1 MTQENIYEQ
10 LAQFTGNPK
19 QLADYLIQKNEN
31 SKKYYG
37 GNLENHNAVK
47 EWLLAQSYADLSAMY
62 QDTLQPMFVTIHGE
76 KIANMMAKIVERSVL
91 YTPSRSYYRRSFRTH
106 NIETHINNFLDVAE
120 MLVFDWQ
127 SFDLLDHMQKEF
139 QPDYN
144 LRPKEHIDS
153 YLYASLIA
161 YEIDQNNESI
171 IQFLRDLCL
180 SDNNTQ
186 ILKYPAII
194 AISRCHNE
202 SLHQLLIDLLLAAKL
217 QEGLRQSIL
226 ENSDTGNL
234 AFFKRM
240 LNTVLEHNLLRFSS
254 AVRAVAVWMGLEV
267 AADHKRIIEKLGKL
281 AHEYLND
288 EAARDTALAS
298 DDALE
303 LFVSLWATATQEMT
317 AVLPIVQQLCANGET
332 YQKQVALYFLS
343 QLDNETLKL
352 STSATLL
359 NSEDPKLLPIIHG
372 IYQPGHYYG
381 YYDKER
387 FFEQVRAL
395 HYLKDQATRNR
406 DFAHL
411 EATLLALPKDGY
423 QLSQVPFEWCNYIV
437 KSEHIYKKMFIIA
450 SYDCDAKKIQSLMAH
465 AKLGD
470 GDDRG
475 ALVRFLL
482 TDFTDAKQREF
493 LFASLKDRSMQVRI
507 NALEHI
513 KDLTLSND
521 EYALLM
527 DLLSLKTPEIRKNI
541 IEIIL
546 KTEAIQ
552 RIDLLKALL
561 SDKVE
566 NRRLAGLD
574 ILLAL
579 KKDKTVTET
588 EITDLLTLLP
598 KSTEKEQVLIQT
610 LQAGESEDYSKDNG
624 FGIYDAKEFP
634 DLKPDLTIHNPN
646 LWAELHAI
654 SAERIETLLTSM
666 MQLIAEHKDY
676 QYKGKTHYSD
686 PFDVVLGSDNY
697 LRYRAD
703 APMFTDPNYD
713 DKAPENHDIDN
724 FVIPEVWKTWFTDNK
739 VTLLEHY
746 LLVNFNNF
754 ANPSYLSYHYSR
766 YEPWVLEYT
775 TRYFR
780 MPKTVQNLYQSL
792 NNEDHYYLALHII
805 DCLWD
810 LHTSEDRFAMIH
822 DLLAILLKEIPADD
836 WQREVYTEPTVDW
849 NTKEQRLTL
858 LIDVNDFDHLLQQL
872 NNQAITDE
880 DFTAYVA
887 LDMYLA
893 NMKDMFYLNLPIES
907 VARAYDLGI
916 FKESA
921 IYRTFC
927 IGSGRDFGNFTL
939 PANKLY
945 RNAQDTAKKYPF
957 LSEFAKKL
965 AQHVINIEVKRGDLP
980 TPVSSLATDIRQ
992 HEGIENFVNIL
1003 LGLGKDT
1010 LTRGWISSY
1019 NSGKKDVLSSLLR
1032 ASVPRET
1039 DTAEA
1044 LKDAVNGR
1052 IDDQRLLEAALY
1064 SPSWLPIVAK
1074 LLSWKGLESAAWYFH
1089 AHVNESISDEK
1100 MAVITRYSPIS
1111 KESFNDGAFDVDWF
1125 NDAYKTLGKERFELL
1140 YDCAKYI
1147 TSGANHRRA
1156 QLFADAT
1163 LGQLKATKAFEK
1175 EINDKRSKDKLLSY
1189 SLIPLGKKSQEEAL
1203 KRYDFLQAFLKA
1215 SKKFGAQR
1223 RASEAKATEIALEN
1237 LARNAGYQDTLRF
1250 GWQMETLKIQGLT
1263 EYFAPKTLETVELF
1277 IQIDEEGIASLI
1289 CQKDGKELSAIPAKL
1304 RKNEVIVEY
1313 KALVAD
1319 LKEQYRRAKASLELT
1334 MTRSDQFTA
1343 EELTLLQSHPV
1354 ISPLL
1359 AKLLFVTDAEKIVI
1373 FMDALKLDAKVQLRI
1388 AHPYHLYHAK
1398 EWLNFQCYAF
1408 ENQLIQPFKQIF
1420 RELYLINNDEKD
1432 GKTASERYAGHQ
1444 IQPQKT
1450 LALLKTRGWSV
1461 DERHGLQRVYYREN
1475 IIAVL
1480 YAQADWFSPADIE
1493 APTLET
1499 IQFYDRKTGERLEL
1513 TKVPPIIFSEVMR
1526 DIDLVVSIAHV
1537 GGVDP
1542 EASHS
1547 TIEMRAAIVRELL
1560 PLLKLDNVKVDGNF
1574 AFIKGTLGEYTV
1586 HLGSAGIQQV
1596 GKGAINILAVQSQ
1609 HRGKIFLP
1617 FADEDPR
1624 TAEIISK
1631 ILLLADDQKIKDPS
1645 ILEQIS

>member
-19 QLADYLIQKNEN
+19 RLADYLIQKNEN
-31 SKKYYG
+31 NKKYYG
-37 GNLENHNAVK
+37 GNLENHNATK
-47 EWLLAQSYADLSAMY
+47 AWLLAQNYADLSAMY
-62 QDTLQPMFVTIHGE
+62 QDTLQPMFATIHGE
-76 KIANMMAKIVERSVL
+76 TIANMMAKIVERSVL

-106 NIETHINNFLDVAE
+106 NIETHIDNFLDIAE
-120 MLVFDWQ
+120 MLIFDWQ
-127 SFDLLDHMQKEF
+127 NFDLLDHMQKEF

-161 YEIDQNNESI
+161 YEIDQKNENI

-194 AISRCHNE
+194 AISRCHDE

-234 AFFKRM
+234 TFFKRM
-240 LNTVLEHNLLRFSS
+240 LSTVLEHNLLRFSS
-254 AVRAVAVWMGLEV
+254 AVRAVAVWMGLEI
-267 AADHKRIIEKLGKL
+267 AADNKRIIEKLGKL

-298 DDALE
+298 NDTLE
-303 LFVSLWATATQEMT
+303 LFVSLWAIATNEMT
-317 AVLPIVQQLCANGET
+317 DVLPLIQQLCANGEI

-359 NSEDPKLLPIIHG
+359 DSEDPKLLPIIHG
-372 IYQPGHYYG
+372 IYQPGHYYS

-387 FFEQVRAL
+387 FFEQVRSL
-395 HYLKDQATRNR
+395 NYLKDQATRDR
-406 DFAHL
+406 DFVNL
-411 EATLLALPKDGY
+411 EATLLTLPKDGY
-423 QLSQVPFEWCNYIV
+423 QLSQAPFDWCGYSV
-437 KSEHIYKKMFIIA
+437 KSEDVYKKMFIITA
-450 SYDCDAKKIQSLMAH
+450 YDCDAKKIQSLMEH
-465 AKLGD
+465 AKLGS

-475 ALVRFLL
+475 ALVRYLL
-482 TDFTDAKQREF
+482 TDFTDAKQRAF

-513 KDLTLSND
+513 KDLTLAND
-521 EYALLM
+521 EFALLM
-527 DLLSLKTPEIRKNI
+527 DLLSLKTPEIRKSI

-546 KTEAIQ
+546 KTEATQ
-552 RIDLLKALL
+552 RTDLLKSLL

-579 KKDKTVTET
+579 KKDKTVTEK
-588 EITDLLTLLP
+588 EITELLTLLP

-610 LQAGESEDYSKDNG
+610 LQAGESKDYSKDNG
-624 FGIYDAKEFP
+624 FGIYDANEFP
-634 DLKPDLTIHNPN
+634 DLKPDLTIHNPK

-654 SAERIETLLTSM
+654 SAERIQTLLTSM

-676 QYKGKTHYSD
+676 QYKGKTEYSD
-686 PFDVVLGSDNY
+686 PFDVVLGAEEY
-697 LRYRAD
+697 FRYRAD

-713 DKAPENHDIDN
+713 DKARENHDIDN
-724 FVIPEVWKTWFTDNK
+724 FVMPEVWKAWMTDNK
-739 VTLLEHY
+739 VTLLEH
-746 LLVNFNNF
+746 LLLAHFSNFS
-754 ANPSYLSYHYSR
+754 NPTYGAYRYSR
-766 YEPWVLEYT
+766 YEPWVIEYVNQ
-775 TRYFR
+775 YFR
-780 MPKTVQNLYQSL
+780 IPETVQTAYQSL
-792 NNEDHYYLALHII
+792 SSENHYHLALRII
-805 DCLWD
+805 VSLWD
-810 LHTSEDRFAMIH
+810 QHTSEDRFTTIH
-822 DLLAILLKEIPADD
+822 DLLAILIKEIPQQD
-836 WQREVYTEPTVDW
+836 WQREINTEPTIDW
-849 NTKEQRLTL
+849 NTKETKFTA
-858 LIDVNDFDHLLQQL
+858 LIDVEDFHYLLHQL
-872 NNQAITDE
+872 SRQAITDH
-880 DFTAYVA
+880 DFTEYVA
-887 LDMYLA
+887 LDMHFA
-893 NMKDMFYLNLPIES
+893 DMKDMFYINLPIES

-927 IGSGRDFGNFTL
+927 IGEGRNFGDFTK
-939 PANKLY
+939 PANKRY
-945 RNAQDTAKKYPF
+945 RYAKDTAKKYPF
-957 LSEFAKKL
+957 LVEFAQKL

-980 TPVSSLATDIRQ
+980 TPVSSLATDIHQ

-1044 LKDAVNGR
+1044 LKAAVNGR

-1175 EINDKRSKDKLLSY
+1175 EINDERSKDKLLSY
-1189 SLIPLGKKSQEEAL
+1189 SLIPLGKNSQEEAL

-1223 RASEAKATEIALEN
+1223 RASETKSTEIALEN

-1263 EYFAPKTLETVELF
+1263 EYFTPKTLETIELF

-1289 CQKDGKELSAIPAKL
+1289 CQKDGKELSTIPAKL
-1304 RKNEVIVEY
+1304 RKNDMVVEY
-1313 KALVAD
+1313 KALAAD

-1334 MTRSDQFTA
+1334 MTRSDQFTV
-1343 EELTLLQSHPV
+1343 EELTLLQSHLV

-1359 AKLLFVTDAEKIVI
+1359 AKLLFVTDSDKIVT
-1373 FMDALKLDAKVQLRI
+1373 FTDALKLGSKVQLRI

-1398 EWLNFQCYAF
+1398 EWLNCQHYAF
-1408 ENQLIQPFKQIF
+1408 ENLLIQPFKQIF
-1420 RELYLINNDEKD
+1420 RELYLINGDEKD
-1432 GKTASERYAGHQ
+1432 GKTASKRYAGHQ

-1480 YAQADWFSPADIE
+1480 YAAADWFSPADIE

-1526 DIDLVVSIAHV
+1526 DIDLVVSVAHV

-1547 TIEMRAAIVRELL
+1547 TVEMRAAIVRELL

-1586 HLGSAGIQQV
+1586 HLGSAGIQQI
-1596 GKGAINILAVQSQ
+1596 GKGTINILAVQSQ

>member
-1 MTQENIYEQ
+1 M
-10 LAQFTGNPK
+10 
-19 QLADYLIQKNEN
+19 
-31 SKKYYG
+31 
-37 GNLENHNAVK
+37 
-47 EWLLAQSYADLSAMY
+47 LS
-62 QDTLQPMFVTIHGE
+62 
-76 KIANMMAKIVERSVL
+76 
-91 YTPSRSYYRRSFRTH
+91 
-106 NIETHINNFLDVAE
+106 
-120 MLVFDWQ
+120 
-127 SFDLLDHMQKEF
+127 
-139 QPDYN
+139 
-144 LRPKEHIDS
+144 
-153 YLYASLIA
+153 
-161 YEIDQNNESI
+161 
-171 IQFLRDLCL
+171 
-180 SDNNTQ
+180 
-186 ILKYPAII
+186 
-194 AISRCHNE
+194 
-202 SLHQLLIDLLLAAKL
+202 
-217 QEGLRQSIL
+217 
-226 ENSDTGNL
+226 
-234 AFFKRM
+234 
-240 LNTVLEHNLLRFSS
+240 TVLEHNLLRFSS

-267 AADHKRIIEKLGKL
+267 AADNKRIIEKLGKL

-303 LFVSLWATATQEMT
+303 LFVSLWVIATQEMT
-317 AVLPIVQQLCANGET
+317 DVLPLIQQLCANGET
-332 YQKQVALYFLS
+332 YQKQVALYFLN

-359 NSEDPKLLPIIHG
+359 DSEDPKLLPIIHG

-381 YYDKER
+381 YYYKER
-387 FFEQVRAL
+387 FFEQVHSL
-395 HYLKDQATRNR
+395 NYLKDPITRDR

-411 EATLLALPKDGY
+411 EATLLTLPKDGY
-423 QLSQVPFEWCNYIV
+423 QLSQTPFDWCNYSV
-437 KSEHIYKKMFIIA
+437 EVDHVYKKMLVIA
-450 SYDCDAKKIQSLMAH
+450 AYDCDAKKIQSLMEH
-465 AKLGD
+465 AKLGS

-475 ALVRFLL
+475 ALVRYLL
-482 TDFTDAKQREF
+482 NDFTNEAQRAF

-513 KDLTLSND
+513 KDLTLSNN

-546 KTEAIQ
+546 KTEEAQ
-552 RIDLLKALL
+552 RADLLKALL
-561 SDKVE
+561 ADKVE

-579 KKDKTVTET
+579 KKDKTVNDKT
-588 EITDLLTLLP
+588 ITGLLTLLP

-610 LQAGESEDYSKDNG
+610 LQASEAEDYSKENG
-624 FGIYDAKEFP
+624 FGIYDANEFP
-634 DLKPDLTIHNPN
+634 DLKPDLTIRNPK

-654 SAERIETLLTSM
+654 SAERIQTLLASM
-666 MQLIAEHKDY
+666 MQLIAEHKGY
-676 QYKGKTHYSD
+676 QYKGKTEYSD
-686 PFDVVLGSDNY
+686 PFDVVLGAEEY
-697 LRYRAD
+697 FRYCAD

-713 DKAPENHDIDN
+713 DKALENHDIDN
-724 FVIPEVWKTWFTDNK
+724 FVMPEVWKAWLTDNK
-739 VTLLEHY
+739 VTLLEHF
-746 LLVNFNNF
+746 LLSHFSNFS
-754 ANPSYLSYHYSR
+754 NPTYGAYRYAR
-766 YEPWVLEYT
+766 YEPWVIEYVNQ
-775 TRYFR
+775 YFR
-780 MPKTVQNLYQSL
+780 VPEAVQTAYQAL
-792 NNEDHYYLALHII
+792 RADNHYHLALRII
-805 DCLWD
+805 VSLWD
-810 LHTSEDRFAMIH
+810 QHKSEDRFTTIH
-822 DLLAILLKEIPADD
+822 DLLAILLKEIPTSD
-836 WQREVYTEPTVDW
+836 WQREVYTEPTIDW
-849 NTKEQRLTL
+849 NTKEPKFSV
-858 LIDVNDFDHLLQQL
+858 LIDVEDFTYLLHQL
-872 NNQAITDE
+872 SRQAITDQN
-880 DFTAYVA
+880 FTEYVA

-893 NMKDMFYLNLPIES
+893 DMKDMFYINLPIDA
-907 VARAYDLGI
+907 VARTYALDI

-927 IGSGRDFGNFTL
+927 IGDGRNFGDFTK
-939 PANKLY
+939 PANKRY
-945 RNAQDTAKKYPF
+945 RYAKDTAKKYPF
-957 LSEFAKKL
+957 LVEFAQKL

-980 TPVSSLATDIRQ
+980 TPVSSLATDIHQ

-1044 LKDAVNGR
+1044 LKAAVNGR
-1052 IDDQRLLEAALY
+1052 IDDKRLLEAALY

-1074 LLSWKGLESAAWYFH
+1074 LLNWKGLESAAWYFH

-1175 EINDKRSKDKLLSY
+1175 DINDKRSKDKLLSY

-1223 RASEAKATEIALEN
+1223 RASEAKVIEIALEN

-1277 IQIDEEGIASLI
+1277 IQISEEGIASLI
-1289 CQKDGKELSAIPAKL
+1289 CQKDGKALSAIPAKL
-1304 RKNEVIVEY
+1304 RKNAMVVEY
-1313 KALVAD
+1313 RALVTD
-1319 LKEQYRRAKASLELT
+1319 LKEQYRRAKTSLELT
-1334 MTRSDQFTA
+1334 MTRSDQFTV

-1359 AKLLFVTDAEKIVI
+1359 TKLLFVTNSDKIVT
-1373 FMDALKLDAKVQLRI
+1373 FADALKLDAKIQLHI

-1398 EWLNFQCYAF
+1398 EWLNYQRYAF

-1420 RELYLINNDEKD
+1420 RELYLINGDEKD
-1432 GKTASERYAGHQ
+1432 CKTASERYAGHQ

-1450 LALLKTRGWSV
+1450 LALLKSRGWSV
-1461 DERHGLQRVYYREN
+1461 DEHHGLQRVYYREN

-1480 YAQADWFSPADIE
+1480 YAAADWFSPADIE

-1513 TKVPPIIFSEVMR
+1513 TKVPPIIFSEVMH
-1526 DIDLVVSIAHV
+1526 DIDLVVSVAHV

-1547 TIEMRAAIVRELL
+1547 TVEMRAAIVRELL

-1574 AFIKGTLGEYTV
+1574 AFIKGALGEYTV

-1596 GKGAINILAVQSQ
+1596 GKGAINILAIQSQ

-1631 ILLLADDQKIKDPS
+1631 IILLSADQKIKDPS